1 MGLYEVIVADTHA
14 LIWWSGS
21 AAELSPAGRAILDVG
36 PVRVPSIVCLEVALL
51 ARRRR
56 IDLSTDPL
64 KWLERLFQL
73 TNVDLVPI
81 TPVIAVLAANLPEP
95 IRDPADRL
103 IVATALHLGVPLVTK
118 DARIREANVVETI
131 W

>member
-1 MGLYEVIVADTHA
+1 VIVADTHA

-21 AAELSPAGRAILDVG
+21 AAELSPTGRAVLDVG
-36 PVRVPSIVCLEVALL
+36 PVSVPSIVCFEVALL

-56 IDLSTDPL
+56 VDLSIDPL
-64 KWLERLFQL
+64 EWLARLFQL
-73 TNVDLVPI
+73 SNVVLVPI
-81 TPVIAVLAANLPEP
+81 TPAIAVLAANLPDP

-103 IVATALHLGVPLVTK
+103 IVATALHLRVPLVTK
-118 DARIREANVVETI
+118 DAKIREAGVVETI